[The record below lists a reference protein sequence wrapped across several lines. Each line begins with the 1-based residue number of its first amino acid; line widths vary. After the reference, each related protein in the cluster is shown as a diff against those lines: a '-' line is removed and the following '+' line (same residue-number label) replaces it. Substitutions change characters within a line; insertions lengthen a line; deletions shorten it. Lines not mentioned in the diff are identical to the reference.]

1 MNAENMRLVLYS
13 VINSSKITNE
23 LLKIN
28 TKYIQSTSDFLEVEQ
43 IIQLLAVLSDPSMNT
58 YHNYNNGSTQD

>member
-1 MNAENMRLVLYS
+1 MLKSMILVLYS
-13 VINSSKITNE
+13 VINSLKITNE

-43 IIQLLAVLSDPSMNT
+43 IILLLVVLSDPSMNT
-58 YHNYNNGSTQD
+58 YYNYNNGSTQD

>member
-1 MNAENMRLVLYS
+1 MLKSMILVLYS
-13 VINSSKITNE
+13 VINSLKITNE

-43 IIQLLAVLSDPSMNT
+43 IIQLLVVLSGPSMNT
-58 YHNYNNGSTQD
+58 YYNYNNGSTED

>member
-1 MNAENMRLVLYS
+1 MLKSMILVLYS
-13 VINSSKITNE
+13 VINSLKITNE

-43 IIQLLAVLSDPSMNT
+43 IIQLLVVLSGPSMNT
-58 YHNYNNGSTQD
+58 YYNYNNGSNQD

>member
-1 MNAENMRLVLYS
+1 M
-13 VINSSKITNE
+13 
-23 LLKIN
+23 KIN